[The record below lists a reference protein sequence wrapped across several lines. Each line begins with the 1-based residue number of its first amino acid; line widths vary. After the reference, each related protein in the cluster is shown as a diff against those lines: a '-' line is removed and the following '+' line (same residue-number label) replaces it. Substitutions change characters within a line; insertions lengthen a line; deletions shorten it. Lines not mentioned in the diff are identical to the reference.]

1 MKSPQLIV
9 REHDPLK
16 RWVLIVALVFA
27 VLAAG
32 FLIYDYGRSR
42 ANLDLVSLENDR
54 EQMQKQNENLSNE
67 LESLQQKLVA
77 SKRSSEI
84 EQQAYSEVDDS
95 LRDLQSEILEL
106 KEEVAFYRSIVAPRE
121 SSRGLRIQ
129 RFKVTPAAQDRT
141 FRYKLVLTQV
151 IKNNRVT
158 RGEVEIQLEGVQNG
172 KHRTMNLTEVS
183 IEKKKKF
190 PFKFKYFQNFEG
202 DLIIP
207 KDFVPSRVNV
217 KVTSNRV
224 SLDKTF
230 SWSDTGLSSKG
241 SLNVSVL

>member
-16 RWVLIVALVFA
+16 RRVLIVAIIIA
-27 VLAAG
+27 VVAAG

-42 ANLDLVSLENDR
+42 ANLDLTSLENDR
-54 EQMQKQNENLSNE
+54 ELMHKQNENLMNE
-67 LESLQQKLVA
+67 IDSLQQKLVA
-77 SKRSSEI
+77 SKRGSEI

-106 KEEVAFYRSIVAPRE
+106 KEELAFYRSIVAPRE
-121 SSRGLRIQ
+121 SARGLRIQ
-129 RFKVTPAAQDRT
+129 GFKITPASQDKT

-151 IKNNRVT
+151 IKNNRT
-158 RGEVEIQLEGVQNG
+158 TSGKVEIQIEGVQNG
-172 KHRTMNLTEVS
+172 KPRTMNLTEVS
-183 IEKKKKF
+183 IEKKKEF

-207 KDFVPSRVNV
+207 DGFVPSRVNV
-217 KVTSNRV
+217 KVTSNRD
-224 SLDKTF
+224 SLEKTF
-230 SWSDTGLSSKG
+230 SWSDTGLSSRG

>member
-27 VLAAG
+27 VVASG
-32 FLIYDYGRSR
+32 FLIYDYGHSR
-42 ANLDLVSLENDR
+42 ANFDFASLENDR
-54 EQMQKQNENLSNE
+54 ELMHEQNEKLTNE
-67 LESLQQKLVA
+67 IDSLQQKLVA

-129 RFKVTPAAQDRT
+129 RFQITPIAQEKT

-151 IKNNRVT
+151 IKNKRIT
-158 RGEVEIQLEGVQNG
+158 RGEVEIQIEGVQDG

-190 PFKFKYFQNFEG
+190 PFKFKYFQHFEG

-207 KDFVPSRVNV
+207 DGFVPSRVNV
-217 KVTSNRV
+217 KVISNSV

-230 SWSDTGLSSKG
+230 NWSDVGLSNRG